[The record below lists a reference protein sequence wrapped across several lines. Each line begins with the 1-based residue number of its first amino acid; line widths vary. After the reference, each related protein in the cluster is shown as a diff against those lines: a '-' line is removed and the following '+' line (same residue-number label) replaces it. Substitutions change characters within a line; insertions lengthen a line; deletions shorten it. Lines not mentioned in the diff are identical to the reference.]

1 MHVTPPPRAVVAVWG
16 FALLLA
22 AGTGCEREIDTT
34 YAAVRGPSING
45 VAAFVQ
51 LLRDTGH
58 SVTARQSLPAEV
70 DPDVATVVVFD
81 ESFTG
86 LSPQAAE
93 RLPKFV
99 FGGGSRTLLLV
110 LRDSDCIVDY
120 LRDILGRDD
129 LSPDRRTRATA
140 LLAGVEEALATATTL
155 PRATTPPFPD
165 GLATMPRPPTAEA
178 IDVRLPAG
186 GDGPPT
192 SITARWELRRRLR
205 FDDDGEEED
214 DAVTLWQAGEDRLL
228 VRRRLGGGT
237 LMVLAS
243 AAPLLNGGLVDPGN
257 RLLAEN
263 LAGLLPTDGKLLVTA
278 SAPEGDGG
286 SGDGGSGDGGDDD
299 ADDDEDEPSPWRLL
313 GVQPLPWIAAQAIAA
328 LALFCWCTAPIF
340 GRPRRSS
347 PAHAQNF
354 GHHVDA
360 LANLL
365 AKTPAAGAAFARE
378 RLDAWRPPATPAA
391 PKSRRPP
398 RP

>member
-1 MHVTPPPRAVVAVWG
+1 MHVTPPPRTDLAVWG
-16 FALLLA
+16 SAFLLA
-22 AGTGCEREIDTT
+22 AVTGCDRGIDTT

-58 SVTARQSLPAEV
+58 RVTARQSLPAEI
-70 DPDVATVVVFD
+70 DPDVATMVVFD

-129 LSPDRRTRATA
+129 LSPDRRTRAQA
-140 LLAGVEEALATATTL
+140 LLAGVEEALAIATKL

-165 GLATMPRPPTAEA
+165 GLTTTPRPQPAEA
-178 IDVRLPAG
+178 IDVQLRAE

-205 FDDDGEEED
+205 CDDEGDE
-214 DAVTLWQAGEDRLL
+214 DAVTLWEAGEDRLL

-278 SAPEGDGG
+278 SAAEGDGG
-286 SGDGGSGDGGDDD
+286 SGGGGDDA
-299 ADDDEDEPSPWRLL
+299 ADDDQEEPSPWRLL

-328 LALFCWCTAPIF
+328 MALFCWCTAPIF

-365 AKTPAAGAAFARE
+365 AKAPAAGAAFARE
-378 RLDAWRPPATPAA
+378 RLAAWRPPATPAA
-391 PKSRRPP
+391 LKPRRPP